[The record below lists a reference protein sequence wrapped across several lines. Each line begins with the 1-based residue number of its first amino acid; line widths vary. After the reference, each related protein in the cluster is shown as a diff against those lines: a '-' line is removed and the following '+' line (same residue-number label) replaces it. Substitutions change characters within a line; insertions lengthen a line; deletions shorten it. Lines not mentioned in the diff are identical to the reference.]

1 VKFEFPTSIDTLG
14 RKNIKTRVLFES
26 SERTNVKQVPNYV
39 ALGEI
44 VRADSLS
51 EFDKPTTPKIFAVSL
66 EGKFTSAYA
75 SRSERNAYPGFKAQ
89 SSENKMIVVADGDIG
104 RNQVYKGKPLP
115 LGEDLLTKQT
125 YGNEQFLRNAL
136 DFLLDDSNLME
147 LRNRNIQA
155 RLLDRQRIDEER
167 SKWQWINLLIPI
179 GIIGLL
185 GGFFFWLRK
194 KKFG

>member
-1 VKFEFPTSIDTLG
+1 
-14 RKNIKTRVLFES
+14 
-26 SERTNVKQVPNYV
+26 
-39 ALGEI
+39 
-44 VRADSLS
+44 
-51 EFDKPTTPKIFAVSL
+51 
-66 EGKFTSAYA
+66 
-75 SRSERNAYPGFKAQ
+75 
-89 SSENKMIVVADGDIG
+89 MIVVADGDIG

-147 LRNRNIQA
+147 LRNRNIEA

>member
-1 VKFEFPTSIDTLG
+1 
-14 RKNIKTRVLFES
+14 
-26 SERTNVKQVPNYV
+26 VKQVPNYV

-44 VRADSLS
+44 VRTDSLS
-51 EFDKPTTPKIFAVSL
+51 EFDKPSSPKIFAVSL
-66 EGKFTSAYA
+66 EGKFNSAYA
-75 SRSERNAYPGFKAQ
+75 SRSEKTTFPNFKAQ
-89 SSENKMIVVADGDIG
+89 SVDNKMIVIADGDIG
-104 RNQVYKGKPLP
+104 RNQVYKGKALP

-147 LRNRNIQA
+147 LRNRNIEA

-179 GIIGLL
+179 ALIGLL

-194 KKFG
+194 KKFA